1 MRSHT
6 IRDLGMNVNGEKF
19 VLPFDVSTP
28 YEGILMKT
36 RDLFA
41 NRDDFIYCF
50 NVDKNVNVEIDE
62 KWDSIRI
69 PCLYEGN
76 DGYYPYF
83 IVVVVF
89 RLKYDN
95 EQRLYFKEEKNK
107 NALSND
113 VVPNDQWM
121 IALTTEC
128 SEGALLEE
136 LVELKVLPNVI
147 EKLGLKKCAYRFY

>member
-6 IRDLGMNVNGEKF
+6 IQDLGMNVSGEKF

-36 RDLFA
+36 RDLFVSD
-41 NRDDFIYCF
+41 NFIYCY
-50 NVDKNVNVEIDE
+50 NVDKNTNVEIDE

-76 DGYYPYF
+76 DGYYPYH
-83 IVVVVF
+83 IVVDVF
-89 RLKYDN
+89 RLKYDDD
-95 EQRLYFKEEKNK
+95 RRMYFKDDNSVLP
-107 NALSND
+107 NYNN
-113 VVPNDQWM
+113 VVPNEQWM

-128 SEGALLEE
+128 SVGALLEE
-136 LVELKVLPNVI
+136 LVDINVLPNVI
-147 EKLGLKKCAYRFY
+147 EKLGLKKCARRFF